1 MKKTNIRV
9 QREEFIEF
17 DGERHNKVR
26 LELFPKDLA
35 LYWQR
40 CGLTANFGASFAAFC
55 FPKIKNAENALS
67 VILNELVE
75 NAVKYS
81 SDDNKQ
87 ITIALCESEGFL
99 YFEVDNYITERQDGI
114 FRREVSSIEDMDDI
128 NQAYIDAMERSM
140 TGEDSRLGL
149 LTILND
155 YKVTMAFTF
164 SEDRNHAKK
173 VAIQVRISPEDIQ
186 C

>member
-1 MKKTNIRV
+1 MKKTNSRV
-9 QREEFIEF
+9 QREEFIAF
-17 DGERHNKVR
+17 DGEHHNKVR
-26 LELFPKDLA
+26 MVLFPKDLA

-55 FPKIKNAENALS
+55 FPETKNAENALS

-81 SDDNKQ
+81 SNDNKQ
-87 ITIALCESEGFL
+87 ITIALCESNGFL
-99 YFEVDNYITERQDGI
+99 YFEVDNFITEQQAEV
-114 FRREVSSIEDMDDI
+114 FNREVSSIEDIADI
-128 NQAYIDAMERSM
+128 NQAYVDAMERSM

-155 YKVTMAFTF
+155 YKVSMAFTF
-164 SEDRNHAKK
+164 SEDISQAKK
-173 VAIQVRISPEDIQ
+173 VAIQVRISPEDIE